1 MKAILVPAG
10 NDPRI
15 VEVDGYKDIQRYVG
29 GNIDAAGWIFDD
41 SPAVYVNDEGKL
53 GGLQPNRA
61 VYARPEDEGKMTW
74 DGGTVRKGQC
84 LDIIFGD
91 FICIGFDPETGEDR
105 DVSDEEIARVRDAFA
120 GPASIHSGLVEA
132 MRIKL
137 GAARR

>member
-1 MKAILVPAG
+1 MKAILVPVG

-15 VEVDGYKDIQRYVG
+15 VEVEGYKDIQRYVG
-29 GNIDAAGWIFDD
+29 GNIDAAGWIFDN

-53 GGLQPNRA
+53 GRFQPNRA

-84 LDIIFGD
+84 LDIISGD

-105 DVSDEEIARVRDAFA
+105 DVSEEEIARVRDAFA
-120 GPASIHSGLVEA
+120 GPGSIDSGVMEVMA
-132 MRIKL
+132 IRFA
-137 GAARR
+137 GARR